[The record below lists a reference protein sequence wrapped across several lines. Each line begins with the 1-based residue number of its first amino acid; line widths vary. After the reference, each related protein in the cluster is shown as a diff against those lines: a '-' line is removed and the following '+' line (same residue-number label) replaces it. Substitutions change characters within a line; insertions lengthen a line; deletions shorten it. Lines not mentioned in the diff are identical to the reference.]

1 MGRSAYGQKLEKS
14 LGINTEEEFG
24 FFNPEDQENSL
35 NFLECVRPQ
44 TGDYLIYKTVYSAF
58 YNTVLDDTLRNIG
71 ITTLLVAG
79 FRLDACL
86 LSTVFDAL
94 FRNYQLILFRDATLG
109 CELDSEID
117 RLAFTTRMLLH
128 FETLIGSTA
137 EARDFLEV
145 CGF

>member
-1 MGRSAYGQKLEKS
+1 M
-14 LGINTEEEFG
+14 
-24 FFNPEDQENSL
+24 
-35 NFLECVRPQ
+35 
-44 TGDYLIYKTVYSAF
+44 
-58 YNTVLDDTLRNIG
+58 
-71 ITTLLVAG
+71 
-79 FRLDACL
+79 DACL